1 MIWGFLIPDW
11 LKRGAIYAGLA
22 VVAFGGAFLAGMS
35 KMAERAKVRDLK
47 GYQKTRKRI
56 DDAKGSSGNRD
67 DDIDWLRDHGSE

>member
-11 LKRGAIYAGLA
+11 LKRGLAYAGVALA
-22 VVAFGGAFLAGMS
+22 ALGAAVLAGMRIA
-35 KMAERAKVRDLK
+35 AERAKVRDLK